1 MAHSPYNLEILTP
14 EGHVFSGEVEF
25 VSTRT
30 ETGSIG
36 IYARHTPLLALLAP
50 TELRVT
56 KPGGEVV
63 RFAQGEGYVQISPER
78 VLLLVEEA
86 IDPADLSVEELEE
99 RLATAQARGEA
110 ADPGSEEAKR
120 AERDVV
126 RATAFLEVVRGGK
139 AAA

>member
-1 MAHSPYNLEILTP
+1 MAHQPYNLEILTP

-36 IYARHTPLLALLAP
+36 IYARHQPLLALLAP

-56 KPGGEVV
+56 KEGGEVV
-63 RFAQGEGYVQISPER
+63 RFAQGEGYVQIAPER

-86 IDPADLSVEELEE
+86 IDPAELSVEELEQ
-99 RLATAQARGEA
+99 RLADPQARA
-110 ADPGSEEAKR
+110 AAAPEDSEEAKR
-120 AERDVV
+120 AERDQL
-126 RATAFLEVVRGGK
+126 RATAFLEVVRG

>member
-1 MAHSPYNLEILTP
+1 MAHQPYNLEILTP

-36 IYARHTPLLALLAP
+36 IYARHQPLLALLAP

-56 KPGGEVV
+56 KEGGEVV

-86 IDPADLSVEELEE
+86 IDPADLSAEDLEQ
-99 RLATAQARGEA
+99 RLAEAKARAEAATEDSEEARRAERDELRAAAFPEVLRGEA
-110 ADPGSEEAKR
+110 A
-120 AERDVV
+120 
-126 RATAFLEVVRGGK
+126 
-139 AAA
+139 

>member
-1 MAHSPYNLEILTP
+1 MAHQPYNLEILTP

-36 IYARHTPLLALLAP
+36 IYARHQPLLALLAP

-56 KPGGEVV
+56 KEGGEVV

-86 IDPADLSVEELEE
+86 HDPASLSVAELEE
-99 RLATAQARGEA
+99 RLADAEARAEA
-110 ADPGSEEAKR
+110 APADSETLKR
-120 AERDVV
+120 AERDVA
-126 RATAFLEVVRGGK
+126 RATAFLQVVRGD

>member
-1 MAHSPYNLEILTP
+1 MAHQPYKLEILTP
-14 EGHVFSGEVEF
+14 EGHVFAGEVEF

-36 IYARHTPLLALLAP
+36 IYARHQPLLALLAP

-56 KPGGEVV
+56 KEGGEVV

-99 RLATAQARGEA
+99 RLADAKARAERA
-110 ADPGSEEAKR
+110 ADDSEEFKR
-120 AERDVV
+120 AERDQI
-126 RATAFLEVVRGGK
+126 RATAFLDVVRGQ
-139 AAA
+139 AA

>member
-1 MAHSPYNLEILTP
+1 MAHQPYKLEILTP
-14 EGHVFSGEVEF
+14 EGHVFAGEVEF

-36 IYARHTPLLALLAP
+36 IYARHQPLLALLAP

-56 KPGGEVV
+56 KEGGEVV

-99 RLATAQARGEA
+99 RLADAKARAEK
-110 ADPGSEEAKR
+110 ADAESEEFKR
-120 AERDVV
+120 AERDQI
-126 RATAFLEVVRGGK
+126 RATAFLDVVRGQ
-139 AAA
+139 AA

>member
-1 MAHSPYNLEILTP
+1 MAHQPYKLEILTP

-36 IYARHTPLLALLAP
+36 IYARHQPLLALLAP

-56 KPGGEVV
+56 KEGGEVV
-63 RFAQGEGYVQISPER
+63 RFAQGEGYVQIAPER

-86 IDPADLSVEELEE
+86 VDPAELSVEELEE
-99 RLATAQARGEA
+99 RLAAATARAEA
-110 ADPGSEEAKR
+110 APADSEELRR
-120 AERDVV
+120 AERDQL
-126 RATAFLEVVRGGK
+126 RATAFLEVLRGK
-139 AAA
+139 AA